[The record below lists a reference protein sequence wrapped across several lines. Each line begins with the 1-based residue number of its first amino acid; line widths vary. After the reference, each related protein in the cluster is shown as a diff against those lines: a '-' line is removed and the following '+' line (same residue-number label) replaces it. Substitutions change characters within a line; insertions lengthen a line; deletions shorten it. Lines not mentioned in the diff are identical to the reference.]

1 MIAIARRVARHA
13 ATRPSASSEATP
25 PAAGRIAGAAAIL
38 LGGFVASRLVGVLR
52 DVIISARFG
61 TSGEL
66 DVYYAAFRIPDA
78 IFTLVAGGAL
88 GSSLIPVFAESLA
101 TRRPGAVER
110 LASAVFNII
119 AMAATAAALAGI
131 VLAPRLAPALFAGFD
146 EPHRAR
152 LVILVRLMLLQPI
165 FFGMGEVITRYLNV
179 RQHFF
184 YPALAPVVYNLFII
198 GGALFLAPSLGT
210 LGLALGVVSG
220 ALAYFLI
227 QLPRAVSFGFRWQP
241 VLDLGDAGLREVAR
255 LMLPRL
261 LSQGAVQLAFI
272 ITARLA
278 SFLPP
283 GRYTALNYAWVIMM
297 LPLGTFAMSLANAAF
312 PTLAEQ
318 DARGDRAGFATTTQR
333 ALSTILFLMVP
344 SALGLA
350 TLGQP
355 IVQTIYQH
363 GHFTLES
370 SVLTAQALAIYAL
383 GLPGHGTIEILTRA
397 FFAQHD
403 TRTPVAVGVGAMA
416 LNVGLAL
423 VLVGPLGH
431 AGIALAMTA
440 SALAEALALAVLLHR
455 RVPVLAAG
463 LYRAVGRTIV
473 AGAAL
478 AAITLPTLGALRLAG
493 LPVAIQTAGACLA
506 GGASFL
512 GVASLL
518 RSPDLDA
525 MLAQVRARLGR

>member
-1 MIAIARRVARHA
+1 MIAIARRVTRRAAARPP
-13 ATRPSASSEATP
+13 ATSEAVP
-25 PAAGRIAGAAAIL
+25 PAAGRIAGAAATL

-78 IFTLVAGGAL
+78 VFTLVAGGAL
-88 GSSLIPVFAESLA
+88 GSALIPVFAEYLA
-101 TRRPGAVER
+101 THRPGAVER
-110 LASAVFNII
+110 LASAVFNVITI
-119 AMAATAAALAGI
+119 VATAVAVAGI
-131 VLAPRLAPALFAGFD
+131 ALAPRLAPALFAGFD

-152 LVILVRLMLLQPI
+152 LVILVRVMLLQPV
-165 FFGMGEVITRYLNV
+165 FFGMGEVVTRYLNV

-198 GGALFLAPSLGT
+198 GGALLLAPSLGT
-210 LGLALGVVSG
+210 LGLALGVVGG
-220 ALAYFLI
+220 ALAYFLV
-227 QLPRAVSFGFRWQP
+227 QLPRAVRFGFRWQP
-241 VLDLGDAGLREVAR
+241 VLDLGDAGLREVVQ

-261 LSQGAVQLAFI
+261 LSQGAVQIAFI

-283 GRYTALNYAWVIMM
+283 GSYTALNYAWVLMM

-318 DARGDRAGFATTTQR
+318 EARGDRAGMAATIRRT
-333 ALSTILFLMVP
+333 LSAILFLLVP
-344 SALGLA
+344 SALGLMIA
-350 TLGQP
+350 GLP

-363 GHFTLES
+363 GRFTSQS
-370 SVLTAQALAIYAL
+370 SALTAAALAVYAL
-383 GLPGHGTIEILTRA
+383 GLPGHGAIEILTRS
-397 FFAQHD
+397 FFAMHD

-416 LNVGLAL
+416 LNVLLAIF
-423 VLVGPLGH
+423 LVGPLAH
-431 AGIALAMTA
+431 LGIALAMSI
-440 SALAEALALAVLLHR
+440 SALGEALALATLLHR
-455 RVPVLAAG
+455 RVAVLTAG
-463 LYRAVGRTIV
+463 LYQTVARTML

-478 AAITLPTLGALRLAG
+478 AAITLPTLGAMRLAG
-493 LPVAIQTAGACLA
+493 LPAVLQAASACLV

-512 GVASLL
+512 GAAYLL
-518 RSPDLDA
+518 RSPDLDT